1 LLVALLL
8 LFSFRGNNNRDSSTG
23 HNDVSRNNFAFK
35 KEAVL
40 VMKIRNFMPGDDVAQ
55 VGIYNEAAAAL
66 PKFKAATLDEI
77 RRRCHAPNFDPTT
90 HFYAEDNGL
99 VVGYAT
105 FQPNGRVSFPW
116 TRTSHEAAAGP
127 LFDAVLQAMKSRGI
141 MRAFAAYRADWTSQ
155 RDFFLQHDFPLAR
168 EMVNFVMDLAELP
181 TPSARPNNSFSTL
194 TREDLPTILKMAPHL
209 LRAQTVNELEQH
221 LFDNPYFP
229 LDATFALR
237 NKADGTVLAIGIV
250 VVNDAYANPKL
261 VDSAM
266 PCFRLGAFG
275 TEGLTH
281 KRITGL
287 FSFLAD
293 LSRDVNPLALD
304 ILGQAAMRL
313 DATDVETIAA
323 QVPSD
328 VTPLLRFY
336 KQYFRR
342 QGSFP
347 IYERTL

>member
-1 LLVALLL
+1 
-8 LFSFRGNNNRDSSTG
+8 
-23 HNDVSRNNFAFK
+23 
-35 KEAVL
+35 
-40 VMKIRNFMPGDDVAQ
+40 MKIRNFMPGDDVAQ

-77 RRRCHAPNFDPTT
+77 RRRCHAPGFDPATR
-90 HFYAEDNGL
+90 FYAEDKGL

-116 TRTSHEAAAGP
+116 TRAGHEAAAGP
-127 LFDAVLQAMKSRGI
+127 LFEAVLQAMKGRGLT
-141 MRAFAAYRADWTSQ
+141 RAFAAYRADWTAQ
-155 RDFFLQHDFPLAR
+155 RDFFLQRNFPVAR

-181 TPSARPNNSFSTL
+181 TPSARPNNAFSPL
-194 TREDLPTILKMAPHL
+194 TREDLPVILQMAPQL
-209 LRAQTVNELEQH
+209 LRVQTADELEQH
-221 LFDNPYFP
+221 LFHNPYFP
-229 LDATFALR
+229 QDALFALR
-237 NKADGTVLAIGIV
+237 NKGDGGVLALGIV
-250 VVNDAYANPKL
+250 VVNAAYANPKQ

-275 TEGLTH
+275 TEGQTH

-304 ILGQAAMRL
+304 ILGQAAVRL

-328 VTPLLRFY
+328 AAPLVRFY

-347 IYERTL
+347 VYERTL